1 MQTATQGGINCLKS
15 IECLLGFALKPHSSK
30 QSHLGAKN
38 SAEILSASDLI
49 AFTVGFC
56 PVHWFDCI
64 YTLGSD
70 SNIDCMY
77 IRVGPQ
83 SQNWSDQQ
91 NTLDPTGSIH

>member
-49 AFTVGFC
+49 AFTVGFY
-56 PVHWFDCI
+56 PVHWFDICNSTI
-64 YTLGSD
+64 VETQTLIAYTLGGD
-70 SNIDCMY
+70 SNIDCIY
-77 IRVGPQ
+77 IM
-83 SQNWSDQQ
+83 
-91 NTLDPTGSIH
+91 